1 MQAEK
6 QAQLV
11 VYLEEQK
18 AERVAQLEECDA
30 ILARKH
36 ALEDELAKANKDL
49 ELLGDTSQ
57 IEADCAKLDDFI
69 AELTANV
76 TTHIADDVPTESPV
90 DAPEIPAQTP
100 QVEED
105 E

>member
-1 MQAEK
+1 MQAER
-6 QAQLV
+6 QAELV
-11 VYLEEQK
+11 VYLKAQK
-18 AERVAQLEECDA
+18 AERVAQQ
-30 ILARKH
+30 
-36 ALEDELAKANKDL
+36 LAKANKDL

-57 IEADCAKLDDFI
+57 IEADCAKLDVFI

-76 TTHIADDVPTESPV
+76 TTNVADDVPAEQTV
-90 DAPEIPAQTP
+90 DAPEIPAQTN